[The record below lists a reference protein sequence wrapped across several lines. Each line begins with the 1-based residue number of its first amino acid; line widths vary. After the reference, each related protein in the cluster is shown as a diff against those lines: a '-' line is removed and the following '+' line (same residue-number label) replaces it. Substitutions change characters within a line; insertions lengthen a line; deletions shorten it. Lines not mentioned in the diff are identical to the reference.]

1 MNNDSLRRSVEKLSN
16 SIVKSLELTDFDID
30 RNLLDLPG
38 VSLLIFTSVGCASC
52 RFARAVLP
60 TLALPVEHL
69 CWIDA
74 GDNGGAVQRYGV
86 FHLPALFVI
95 KDGGFHG
102 AVQSRLAVNE
112 LVEALRQAL
121 SLVPEELP

>member
-1 MNNDSLRRSVEKLSN
+1 MNNDSLRRSVEKLSD

-38 VSLLIFTSVGCASC
+38 VSLLIFTSVGCAAC
-52 RFARAVLP
+52 RFAREVLP
-60 TLALPVEHL
+60 TLALPVERL

-86 FHLPALFVI
+86 FHLPALFVVR
-95 KDGGFHG
+95 DGGFHG
-102 AVQSRLAVNE
+102 AVQSRLTPSE
-112 LVEALRQAL
+112 LAEGVRQAL
-121 SLVPEELP
+121 SLGPEELP

>member
-1 MNNDSLRRSVEKLSN
+1 VDSF
-16 SIVKSLELTDFDID
+16 ELTDFDID
-30 RNLLDLPG
+30 QRLLALPG
-38 VSLLIFTSVGCASC
+38 TSLLIFTSVGCALC
-52 RFARAVLP
+52 RVAREVLP
-60 TLALPVEHL
+60 GFNLPVQRL

-95 KDGGFHG
+95 KDGEFHG

-112 LVEALRQAL
+112 LADAVRQAL

>member
-74 GDNGGAVQRYGV
+74 GDNGGAAQRYGV

>member
-52 RFARAVLP
+52 RFARELLP
-60 TLALPVEHL
+60 TLALPVERL

-86 FHLPALFVI
+86 FHLPALFVV

-102 AVQSRLAVNE
+102 AVRSRLAVNE
-112 LVEALRQAL
+112 LADAVRQAL
-121 SLVPEELP
+121 SVVPEELP

>member
-1 MNNDSLRRSVEKLSN
+1 MNNGSLRRSVEKLSN
-16 SIVKSLELTDFDID
+16 SIVKGLELTDFDID
-30 RNLLDLPG
+30 RSLLDLPG

-52 RFARAVLP
+52 RFAREVLP
-60 TLALPVEHL
+60 TLALPVERL

-86 FHLPALFVI
+86 FHLPALFVV

-112 LVEALRQAL
+112 LADAVRQAL